1 MNFIKDIFENKI
13 DSNVHKQF
21 VRYGKGTFQ
30 DRALVELSVSKNIK
44 IKTSFEYANELVKL
58 LANTINDKVHVTGGV
73 ITTKVIDDFTFEN
86 IKQFA
91 GVKTYQVDANLSKEE
106 ILNLMD
112 KNDALYCLSFS
123 TEHGTLKIKV
133 KTPKSAKPGKEK
145 GDEAKA
151 NYCTFTSN
159 DLNLKKE
166 FAFDMKG
173 DFKKFKASH
182 TFIIN
187 ELIVPKE
194 LENDFARA
202 RVEAKRKGKIVRI
215 TDVDGKKNEIT
226 KEVIV

>member
-1 MNFIKDIFENKI
+1 MNFIKNIFEDKI

-30 DRALVELSVSKNIK
+30 DRALVEVSVSKNVK
-44 IKTSFEYANELVKL
+44 IKTSFEYANELVKF
-58 LANTINDKVHVTGGV
+58 LANTIKDKVHVSGGV
-73 ITTKVIDDFTFEN
+73 ITNKVIDDFTFEN

-91 GVKTYQVDANLSKEE
+91 GVKTYQINADLSKNE

-112 KNDALYCLSFS
+112 KHDAQYCLSFS
-123 TEHGTLKIKV
+123 TEYGTLKIKV
-133 KTPKSAKPGKEK
+133 KTPKSAKPGKEE

-151 NYCTFTSN
+151 DYCTFTCN

-166 FAFDMKG
+166 FAFDVKG
-173 DFKKFKASH
+173 EFKKFRASH

-187 ELIVPKE
+187 EIIVPKE

-202 RVEAKRKGKIVRI
+202 RVEAKRKGKIIRI
-215 TDVDGKKNEIT
+215 TDVDSKKNEIT

>member
-1 MNFIKDIFENKI
+1 MNFIKKIFENQI
-13 DSNVHKQF
+13 DSSIHKQF

-30 DRALVELSVSKNIK
+30 DRALVELNISKNIK
-44 IKTSFEYANELVKL
+44 IKTSFEYANELVRF
-58 LANTINDKVHVTGGV
+58 LANTIKDKVHVTGGI
-73 ITTKVIDDFTFEN
+73 ITTKAINDFNFEN

-91 GVKTYQVDANLSKEE
+91 GVKTYQIDADLSRNE

-112 KNDALYCLSFS
+112 KHDALYCLSFS
-123 TEHGTLKIKV
+123 TEYGSLKIKV
-133 KTPKSAKPGKEK
+133 KTPKSAKPGKEE

-151 NYCTFTSN
+151 DYCTFTSN
-159 DLNLKKE
+159 DLNLRKE
-166 FAFDMKG
+166 FAFDVKG

-194 LENDFARA
+194 FENDFARA
-202 RVEAKRKGKIVRI
+202 RFEAKRKGKIIRI

-226 KEVIV
+226 KDVIV

>member
-1 MNFIKDIFENKI
+1 MNFIKNIFENKI

-58 LANTINDKVHVTGGV
+58 LANTIKDKTLVTGGV
-73 ITTKVIDDFTFEN
+73 ITTKKIDDFTFED

-91 GVKTYQVDANLSKEE
+91 GVKTYHINADLSKSD

-112 KNDALYCLSFS
+112 KYDAIYCLSFS
-123 TEHGTLKIKV
+123 TEYGTLKIKV
-133 KTPKSAKPGKEK
+133 KTPKSAKPGKGE

-151 NYCTFTSN
+151 DYCTFTSN
-159 DLNLKKE
+159 DLNLKEE
-166 FAFDMKG
+166 FAFDVKG
-173 DFKKFKASH
+173 DFKKFRASH

-187 ELIVPKE
+187 EIIVPKE

-202 RVEAKRKGKIVRI
+202 RVEAKRKGKIIRI
-215 TDVDGKKNEIT
+215 TDVDGKKKEIT
-226 KEVIV
+226 MEVIV